1 MDQASITRE
10 FERLSAIPDREVDL
24 ARGALLI
31 AATEYPDLDVEREL
45 GLLDAL
51 AGAASAR
58 LDGTED
64 PLRAANALSK
74 YLFDEVGFDGNRE
87 DYYDPRNSYLHEVLR
102 RRLGIPITLSLVYV
116 EVGKRLGLSL
126 VGVGMPGHFLVKHE
140 DIGDLYIDPFHG
152 GILLSEDECA
162 QRLRE
167 VTSQDIPWDSTYLE
181 PIANRDFLTRIL
193 RNLKAAYSR
202 RQEPLR
208 VLSVLDL
215 LVALRPDICEERR
228 DRGILHYRLERFDD
242 ALEDLRHYAASEDG
256 TSVIPEVRG
265 VIAELERLTGA

>member
-1 MDQASITRE
+1 MDQANITRE
-10 FERLSAIPDREVDL
+10 FERLSAVPDREVGL

-31 AATEYPDLDVEREL
+31 AAAEFPDLDVEREL

-51 AGAASAR
+51 AAAASAR
-58 LDGTED
+58 LEGAED
-64 PLRAANALSK
+64 PLRAANALSE

-87 DYYDPRNSYLHEVLR
+87 DYHDPRNSYLNEVLR

-116 EVGKRLGLSL
+116 EVGRRLGLSL
-126 VGVGMPGHFLVKHE
+126 VGVGMPGHFLVKHQGV
-140 DIGDLYIDPFHG
+140 GDLYIDPFHG

-167 VTSQDIPWDSTYLE
+167 VTGQDIPWDSAYLG

-208 VLSVLDL
+208 VLTALDL
-215 LVALRPDICEERR
+215 LVALRPDVVEERR
-228 DRGILHYRLERFDD
+228 DRGLLHYRLERFDD
-242 ALEDLRHYAASEDG
+242 ALDDLRHYAALEDA
-256 TSVIPEVRG
+256 TSVIPEVREM
-265 VIAELERLTGA
+265 ITELERLTGA